1 MRKKSINFVIPFI
14 FSVAYLAFSFFDG
27 SLNYFN
33 VLFLTF
39 GIFVGVLLL
48 YLDETYLYQYYL
60 ESHDRKPKLMT
71 RSLLFMALLF
81 PMGLFVVSST
91 ASKIGIG
98 LILGI
103 MTSLFLEL
111 LEYSKDNGAFHERFL
126 FQLKRKL
133 NDQEVDYLVAI
144 FGVASA
150 VLVLLTFFFGR

>member
-1 MRKKSINFVIPFI
+1 MKKKPINLIIPFI
-14 FSVAYLAFSFFDG
+14 FSLIYLAFTFFDG
-27 SLNYFN
+27 NLNFFD
-33 VLFLTF
+33 VLFFTF

-48 YLDETYLYQYYL
+48 YLDETYFYQYYL
-60 ESHDRKPKLMT
+60 ERHDHKLKLMT
-71 RSLLFMALLF
+71 RSLVFMVLLF

-98 LILGI
+98 LILGL

-111 LEYSKDNGAFHERFL
+111 SDYSKDIDAFHERFL

-133 NDQEVDYLVAI
+133 NNQEVDYLVAI
-144 FGVASA
+144 FGVASV